1 MTVESISLAT
11 NVTSEGIFLILTWIS
26 TYGIAR
32 DCSRLGIRSPLTTL
46 LLRDGEL
53 SALYGL
59 SVVDR
64 ELQARY
70 TSCEYG
76 ASWLGH
82 ATPPNMI

>member
-53 SALYGL
+53 ETLAL
-59 SVVDR
+59 
-64 ELQARY
+64 
-70 TSCEYG
+70 
-76 ASWLGH
+76 W
-82 ATPPNMI
+82 